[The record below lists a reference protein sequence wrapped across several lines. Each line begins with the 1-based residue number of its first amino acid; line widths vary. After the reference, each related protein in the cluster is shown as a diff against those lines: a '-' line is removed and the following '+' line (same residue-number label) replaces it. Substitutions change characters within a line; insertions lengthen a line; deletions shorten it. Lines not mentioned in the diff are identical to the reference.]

1 MEDATVSRRLNAA
14 PTGHNRAVDQLQR
27 IRDGYEVGG
36 RRVMRRVART
46 LLRPIGS
53 INPNAVTFT
62 GSLLNGVA
70 AYLAFHEQFLAA
82 AVVFLLGSLMDALD
96 GAVAKVTGRV
106 SAFGGFLDS
115 TLDRVSEGLV
125 LGGLGLMFANRD
137 EVSLW
142 PVASCFAAVAF
153 SYLVS
158 YTRAKAESLGVQCKG
173 GLASRVERVVVLTA
187 GLLFATWW
195 PVAIEV
201 AVHVLA
207 VTAALTVVQRVI
219 HVHRALPD
227 GRKPRR
233 ERPTPRSHRNVKQ
246 EPEPVGDPPPT

>member
-1 MEDATVSRRLNAA
+1 
-14 PTGHNRAVDQLQR
+14 VDRLQR

-36 RRVMRRVART
+36 RRIMRRVART

-62 GSLLNGVA
+62 GTLLNGVA
-70 AYLAFHEQFLAA
+70 AVLAFHEQFLAA
-82 AVVFLLGSLMDALD
+82 AIVFLAGSLMDALD
-96 GAVAKVTGRV
+96 GAVAKVSGRV

-125 LGGLGLMFANRD
+125 LGGLGLLFASQGN
-137 EVSLW
+137 LW
-142 PVASCFAAVAF
+142 GVASCFVAIAC

-173 GLASRVERVVVLTA
+173 GLASRVERVV
-187 GLLFATWW
+187 LLSIGFLLAAWW

-201 AVHVLA
+201 TVHVLA
-207 VTAALTVVQRVI
+207 VTAALTVLQRVI

-233 ERPTPRSHRNVKQ
+233 ERPHPRSNRNVQ
-246 EPEPVGDPPPT
+246 PDPEPIGGEPPG

>member
-1 MEDATVSRRLNAA
+1 
-14 PTGHNRAVDQLQR
+14 VDQLQR

-36 RRVMRRVART
+36 RRVARRVART

-62 GSLLNGVA
+62 GCLLNVVA
-70 AYLAFHEQFLAA
+70 AYLAFHEHFLAA
-82 AVVFLLGSLMDALD
+82 AIIFLIGSLLDAMD
-96 GAVAKVTGRV
+96 GAIAKVTGRV

-115 TLDRVSEGLV
+115 TLDRVSEGFV
-125 LGGLGLMFANRD
+125 LGGLCLMFANRD
-137 EVSLW
+137 ESLW
-142 PVASCFAAVAF
+142 PVASCFAAVAC

-158 YTRAKAESLGVQCKG
+158 YTRAKAESLGVQAKG
-173 GLASRVERVVVLTA
+173 GLASRVERVVVLTI
-187 GLLFATWW
+187 GLLLADYWFT
-195 PVAIEV
+195 AIEV

-227 GRKPRR
+227 GRKPRP
-233 ERPTPRSHRNVKQ
+233 ERSNPRRSRHVQ
-246 EPEPVGDPPPT
+246 PDPEPVGGEPDPPG

>member
-1 MEDATVSRRLNAA
+1 
-14 PTGHNRAVDQLQR
+14 VDQLQR

-36 RRVMRRVART
+36 RRVARRVART

-62 GSLLNGVA
+62 GCLLNGVA
-70 AYLAFHEQFLAA
+70 AYLAFHEWFLAA
-82 AVVFLLGSLMDALD
+82 SITFLIGSLLDAMD
-96 GAVAKVTGRV
+96 GAIAKVTGRV

-125 LGGLGLMFANRD
+125 LGGLGLMFANRN
-137 EVSLW
+137 EVDLW
-142 PVASCFAAVAF
+142 PVASCFAAIAC
-153 SYLVS
+153 SYLTS

-173 GLASRVERVVVLTA
+173 GLASRVERVTVLTA

-207 VTAALTVVQRVI
+207 VTAALTVIQRVV

-227 GRKPRR
+227 GHKPRPD
-233 ERPTPRSHRNVKQ
+233 RPSRRSKRNVH
-246 EPEPVGDPPPT
+246 PEPAVGGDPPNG

>member
-1 MEDATVSRRLNAA
+1 MRGADGA
-14 PTGHNRAVDQLQR
+14 PTGIIPAVDQLQR

-36 RRVMRRVART
+36 RRIARRVART

-53 INPNAVTFT
+53 IDPNAVTFT
-62 GSLLNGVA
+62 GCLLNGVA
-70 AYLAFHEQFLAA
+70 AWLAFHESFLAA
-82 AVVFLLGSLMDALD
+82 SIVFLVGSLLDAMD
-96 GAVAKVTGRV
+96 GAIAKVTGRV

-125 LGGLGLMFANRD
+125 LGGICLMFANRSE
-137 EVSLW
+137 EVGLW
-142 PVASCFAAVAF
+142 PVASCFAAVAC

-187 GLLFATWW
+187 GLLLATWW

-207 VTAALTVVQRVI
+207 VTAALTVIQRVI

-227 GRKPRR
+227 GRKPRP
-233 ERPTPRSHRNVKQ
+233 ERSRTRSTTSNVQ
-246 EPEPVGDPPPT
+246 QPE

>member
-1 MEDATVSRRLNAA
+1 
-14 PTGHNRAVDQLQR
+14 
-27 IRDGYEVGG
+27 
-36 RRVMRRVART
+36 MRRVART
-46 LLRPIGS
+46 LLRPVGS

-62 GSLLNGVA
+62 GTLLNGIA
-70 AYLAFHEQFLAA
+70 AVLVFHEQFLAA
-82 AVVFLLGSLMDALD
+82 FIIFIIGSLMDALD
-96 GAVAKVTGRV
+96 GAVAKVSGRV

-125 LGGLGLMFANRD
+125 LGGLGLLFAKQDN
-137 EVSLW
+137 LW
-142 PVASCFAAVAF
+142 AVASCFVALAC

-173 GLASRVERVVVLTA
+173 GLASRVERVVLLGA
-187 GLLFATWW
+187 GFLFAIWW

-201 AVHVLA
+201 IIHVLA

-219 HVHRALPD
+219 HVHGALPG

-233 ERPTPRSHRNVKQ
+233 ERSTSRSNSRVESTEPT
-246 EPEPVGDPPPT
+246 GGPPPE